1 MHPPLTFLCARPLAR
16 SPARRF
22 SIVYTTLIVFWTRPA
37 FLRPG
42 GFLEAL
48 MFSRIKEQTSKE
60 SDTILCVHTRG
71 ARGQT
76 IQPTN

>member
-1 MHPPLTFLCARPLAR
+1 
-16 SPARRF
+16 
-22 SIVYTTLIVFWTRPA
+22 VYTTLIVFWTRPA